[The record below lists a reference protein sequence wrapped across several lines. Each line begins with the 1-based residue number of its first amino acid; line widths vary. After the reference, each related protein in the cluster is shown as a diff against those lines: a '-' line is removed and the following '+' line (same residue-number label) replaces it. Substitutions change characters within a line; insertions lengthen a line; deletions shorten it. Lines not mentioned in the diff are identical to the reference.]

1 MRKIFI
7 DGYNVI
13 NSWPELRVIK
23 DYSYESA
30 RTKLIDIMIN
40 YSSFK
45 GYNIIIVFDAH
56 MVKGSLQKKE
66 RIGNIT
72 VVFTK
77 EGETADLYI
86 EKTVNNI
93 GRASEVYVVTSDA
106 IEQQVTFQRGANR
119 ISSLEFYHT
128 VMEANKKISKKYEK
142 TYSQDRNLFE
152 DMIDSEIAEKL
163 EKIRRSK

>member
-1 MRKIFI
+1 
-7 DGYNVI
+7 
-13 NSWPELRVIK
+13 
-23 DYSYESA
+23 
-30 RTKLIDIMIN
+30 MIN

-93 GRASEVYVVTSDA
+93 GRASEVYVVTSDS

-128 VMEANKKISKKYEK
+128 VMEANTKISKKYEK
-142 TYSQDRNLFE
+142 TYSKDRNLFE
-152 DMIDSEIAEKL
+152 DMIDSQIAEKL